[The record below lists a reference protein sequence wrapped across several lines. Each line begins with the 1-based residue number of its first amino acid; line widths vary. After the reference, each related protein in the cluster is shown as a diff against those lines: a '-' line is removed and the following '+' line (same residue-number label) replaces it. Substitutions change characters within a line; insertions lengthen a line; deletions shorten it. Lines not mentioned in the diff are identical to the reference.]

1 MKVSPLAFVFLIC
14 LYLPLNAELRTVT
27 LQECIIIAMENH
39 PDIKTVMEEKNKSV
53 AQYNLSK
60 APNRILVNGEFR
72 TVEYLKEEGT
82 AGNLNIPGRDTNL
95 GLFAGATATYNL
107 YDTNR
112 TRRQDSA
119 RIGIDLAKMQEVRV
133 KSGLVLNVKLA
144 YYGYALA
151 KEIVALQEDLREKY
165 RIKLE
170 KTQLL
175 FKSGQR
181 PILDVTKAEVDLA
194 SARLEHERAKNRENL
209 TKSEFL
215 ASMGIMDERIEV
227 TPVKVTDLPRVKYT
241 LAELIHLAEDNYPE
255 IRISRLNKEA
265 QRINIAVEKA
275 GRSPVVDI
283 WASLGLENNNLYDS
297 ENNELM
303 VFKPDNWDPTMH
315 AGITARTPLY
325 SGGAIPS
332 KIDAAKAEY
341 NKSFFAEQKVLL
353 TAKALIRNYTQVLAE
368 LRNQIDLSR
377 LMRENAQKH
386 LSLAQR
392 SYDAGLGSQLDL
404 KDAETAVINADV
416 YFVRARYDYLMI
428 LAKLSNTVGLEEDYI
443 CER

>member
-1 MKVSPLAFVFLIC
+1 MKVSSLAFVFLIC

-151 KEIVALQEDLREKY
+151 KEIVALQEDLKEKY

-255 IRISRLNKEA
+255 LRISRLNKEA

-404 KDAETAVINADV
+404 KDAETAVINADM

>member
-151 KEIVALQEDLREKY
+151 KEIVALQEDLKEKY

-227 TPVKVTDLPRVKYT
+227 TPVKVTDLPRVKYS

-255 IRISRLNKEA
+255 LRISRLNKEA

-416 YFVRARYDYLMI
+416 SFVRARYDYLMI